1 MHRRIETPPRSP
13 DERCG
18 AAHILIAVMLLTFI
32 VTSALTVDFAYMQ
45 LIRTELRSA
54 TDAAAKAGAEAL
66 ARTQNRNDAIDAAVR
81 YASLNHVAGRPF
93 RIRNNDVSVGRVSG
107 QTDGTWSFAANQT
120 PYNSVR
126 VNARIADNAVF
137 GSVPTFFGPAFGHR
151 GFSTS
156 QQATAG
162 QQEVEIVLCLDRSRS
177 MCFDMTGR
185 NEAYPS
191 GNPYTPLVTNMG
203 ETWKN
208 YTRPPH
214 PTASRWSVLVT
225 AVNSFLTEV
234 SRLPYPPRTSLV
246 TWGSDYRLPYKPYT
260 VWNSVDTDVALP
272 DGATFSWSTNRSNLQ
287 SAMTRRSTSAMM
299 GGTTLSDGL
308 DRAVSILTGPTSK
321 PLSNKVILLM
331 TDGEWNA
338 GRDPVLSAQDA
349 QRSGITVHVVSML
362 TSTQASLTNIATI
375 TGGKYYAT
383 QNAAQLQAAF
393 QEIARALPIVLTD

>member
-1 MHRRIETPPRSP
+1 
-13 DERCG
+13 
-18 AAHILIAVMLLTFI
+18 
-32 VTSALTVDFAYMQ
+32 
-45 LIRTELRSA
+45 
-54 TDAAAKAGAEAL
+54 
-66 ARTQNRNDAIDAAVR
+66 
-81 YASLNHVAGRPF
+81 
-93 RIRNNDVSVGRVSG
+93 
-107 QTDGTWSFAANQT
+107 
-120 PYNSVR
+120 

-162 QQEVEIVLCLDRSRS
+162 QQEVEVVLCLDRSRS

-203 ETWKN
+203 DTWKN

-225 AVNSFLTEV
+225 AFNSFLSEV

-246 TWGSDYRLPYKPYT
+246 TWGSSYRLPYNPYT

-272 DGATFSWSTNRSNLQ
+272 NGTGFSWSTNRSNLQ
-287 SAMTRRSTSAMM
+287 AAMNRRSTSAMM

-308 DRAVSILTGPTSK
+308 DRAVAILTGPTSK

-383 QNAAQLQAAF
+383 QNAAELQAAF